1 MTGTSS
7 RMRPEA
13 AKVIFEPAFVIRVGG
28 DHRPVMASPSGP
40 GAACAVATGL
50 AGRAGCL
57 GWGVLFGGEAR
68 VVSGDSGCES
78 GKEDVEAS
86 GTLNRAACGPAWL
99 AATDH
104 RASPSSPGLACR
116 QAARAHAPVTRAAGG
131 PQPVVLGNRGLMA
144 ERGGTPVNSRLP
156 GHDTAG
162 CSAYCSFWNVN
173 WPLGRDPA
181 LLLKQG
187 GSPMF
192 SVDLS
197 TRECDGHLVV
207 ALRGELDLADA
218 ADVAAALA
226 AAVAREP
233 RIIVDLAGL
242 EFIDCSGVAALAR
255 GRRHARQA
263 GGDLLLAAPRQR
275 VLRVLAITRLAGEF
289 SVHASVEEAA
299 AGSAGRSRREA
310 VPVPRRLSKIRWPR
324 PAVRSG
330 TPALGSGAR

>member
-1 MTGTSS
+1 M
-7 RMRPEA
+7 
-13 AKVIFEPAFVIRVGG
+13 
-28 DHRPVMASPSGP
+28 PSGSQCACP
-40 GAACAVATGL
+40 GDP
-50 AGRAGCL
+50 GC
-57 GWGVLFGGEAR
+57 GGF
-68 VVSGDSGCES
+68 
-78 GKEDVEAS
+78 
-86 GTLNRAACGPAWL
+86 
-99 AATDH
+99 
-104 RASPSSPGLACR
+104 
-116 QAARAHAPVTRAAGG
+116 

-144 ERGGTPVNSRLP
+144 ERSGTAVNSRPP

-197 TRECDGHLVV
+197 TRECGGHVVV

-218 ADVAAALA
+218 ADVAAAFA

-263 GGDLLLAAPRQR
+263 PGSRGTCCSPRRSSGCCGFLRSPAWPVNSPSMPAWKRRPAAPDAPGGRPCR
-275 VLRVLAITRLAGEF
+275 CRG
-289 SVHASVEEAA
+289 
-299 AGSAGRSRREA
+299 GSAG
-310 VPVPRRLSKIRWPR
+310 WPR

-330 TPALGSGAR
+330 TQALGSGAR